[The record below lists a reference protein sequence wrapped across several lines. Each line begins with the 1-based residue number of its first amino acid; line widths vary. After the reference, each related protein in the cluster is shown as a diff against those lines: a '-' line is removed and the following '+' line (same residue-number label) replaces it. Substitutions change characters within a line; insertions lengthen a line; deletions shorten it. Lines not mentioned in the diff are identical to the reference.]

1 MASTYSDR
9 LKLELMETGANANT
23 WGNNTNTNLETLDA
37 FTAGYL
43 SKSVAGSAN
52 VTLTTANADPT
63 AESSNKVIEFTGTL
77 TGDIHVFVPAVEN
90 NYIFFNNTSGA
101 QTLTVA
107 PTGHGANGVA
117 ITQGAHTIMY
127 CTGDTMVDLFA
138 NSLGQLSV
146 KSNLV
151 VTGNTNVSG
160 TVNVTGTAAFQDN
173 VSVASGKSID
183 VNSAITLNANGLV
196 SATSYSGNGAGLTGV
211 DPFEANTS
219 MVFNQASAPTGWTKQ
234 TGTALANTAMSIVT
248 GTGGGTGGGDSFYS
262 TFGTG
267 RNTDTSAATVSVSGS
282 VGGTSLST
290 PTIASHSHSVS
301 PSGNN
306 RPSGSGVLQGG
317 VQGGGSFGTSSAGG
331 GGSHSHPFSVSSSSL
346 GGTISMPAMNVKYA
360 NVIIANKD

>member
-1 MASTYSDR
+1 
-9 LKLELMETGANANT
+9 METGANANT

-63 AESSNKVIEFTGTL
+63 AESSNKVIEFTGAL
-77 TGDIHVFVPAVEN
+77 TGDITVFVPAVEN

-127 CTGDTMVDLFA
+127 CTGNTMVDLFA

-160 TVNVTGTAAFQDN
+160 TVNVTGTTAFQDN
-173 VSVASGKSID
+173 VTVASGKSID

-267 RNTDTSAATVSVSGS
+267 RNTDTSGATVSVSGT
-282 VGGTSLST
+282 VGGHTLST
-290 PTIASHSHSVS
+290 PELASHSHPFTVTNQHPNSS
-301 PSGNN
+301 PRQTARGSGNA
-306 RPSGSGVLQGG
+306 PSTIGPS
-317 VQGGGSFGTSSAGG
+317 TGG

-346 GGTISMPAMNVKYA
+346 GGTISMPSMNVKYA